1 MITIQ
6 GLNKQQRALADVVWA
21 MDSIESVLA
30 FRNTLR
36 GQQQRD
42 LDTVL
47 MMLAWA
53 VIDQTV
59 EDSEDYDLAC
69 EVLSRYRL
77 G

>member
-21 MDSIESVLA
+21 MDSIDSVLA
-30 FRNTLR
+30 FRNSLR

-47 MMLAWA
+47 ILMAWA
-53 VIDQTV
+53 VIDATV
-59 EDSEDYDLAC
+59 EESKDYDSAL
-69 EVLSRYRL
+69 EVLGRYRL

>member
-47 MMLAWA
+47 IMLAWA

-59 EDSEDYDLAC
+59 EESGDYDLAG